1 MTDAVETST
10 SLSQEMIELKVRETI
25 AKSLDIDVDD
35 VQLLAS
41 LQADLG
47 AESLDM
53 LDIAF
58 LLEREFRIE
67 FPRMDLLQRAS
78 THFGDELMM
87 QDGVVTDFGLEL
99 IRKGMPEVDPS
110 MIRSGMQA
118 SELARMIQ
126 VQTFVRI
133 VGRLLEVK
141 QQFPRECPS
150 CGTTSLEE
158 SAVAPEFVCANCGYI
173 QPLPSGDEILFQDL
187 LERIKE

>member
-10 SLSQEMIELKVRETI
+10 SLSQEMIELKVREEI

-35 VQLLAS
+35 VQLLSS

-110 MIRSGMQA
+110 MIRSGMQ
-118 SELARMIQ
+118 
-126 VQTFVRI
+126 
-133 VGRLLEVK
+133 
-141 QQFPRECPS
+141 
-150 CGTTSLEE
+150 
-158 SAVAPEFVCANCGYI
+158 
-173 QPLPSGDEILFQDL
+173 
-187 LERIKE
+187 